1 MLISIINLIFY
12 LFVVTMNFLANYLP
26 LNGQTSGEISD
37 KLDVLFTPAGYVFS
51 IWGLIYFLLAIWVFR
66 QFLSKHQNSPA
77 YKASFPWFALSCV
90 LNGAWLLAWH
100 YEHFLLSVFI
110 IIALLATLMV
120 IYTNV
125 KKVKHASFD
134 LFPFSVYTGWVSV
147 ATIADISY
155 YLTYIKWDGFGVSSS
170 TWTIVLLIAATI
182 LAFVFAGKNRDWC
195 YPLVFV
201 WAFIGIGIRNSS
213 AYPVITDISYI
224 LAVITFIVS
233 ITIFIKSRR
242 NMVA

>member
-1 MLISIINLIFY
+1 MLISVINLIFY
-12 LFVVTMNFLANYLP
+12 LFVVTMNFSANFLP

-37 KLDVLFTPAGYVFS
+37 KLHVVFTPAGYVFS

-77 YKASFPWFALSCV
+77 YKASFPWFAFSCV

-120 IYTNV
+120 IYTSI
-125 KKVKHASFD
+125 KKVEHTTFD
-134 LFPFSVYTGWVSV
+134 LFPFSVYTSWVSI

-155 YLTYIKWDGFGVSSS
+155 YLTYIKWDGFGVSSL

-182 LAFVFAGKNRDWC
+182 LAFVFVGKNRDWC

-224 LAVITFIVS
+224 LAAITFIIS
-233 ITIFIKSRR
+233 ITIFIKSRK

>member
-1 MLISIINLIFY
+1 
-12 LFVVTMNFLANYLP
+12 MNFLANFLP
-26 LNGQTSGEISD
+26 LNGRTSGEISD

-77 YKASFPWFALSCV
+77 NKASFPWFALSCV

-100 YEHFLLSVFI
+100 YERFLLFVFI
-110 IIALLATLMV
+110 IIALLAILLV
-120 IYTNV
+120 SYTSI
-125 KKVKHASFD
+125 KKVEHTPFD

-147 ATIADISY
+147 AAIADISY
-155 YLTYIKWDGFGVSSS
+155 YLTYIEWDGFGISSVA
-170 TWTIVLLIAATI
+170 WTIVLLIAATI

-201 WAFIGIGIRNSS
+201 WAFIGIGIRNG
-213 AYPVITDISYI
+213 APYQVITDISYI
-224 LAVITFIVS
+224 LAALIFIVS
-233 ITIFIKSRR
+233 ITTFIKNRK
-242 NMVA
+242 N

>member
-12 LFVVTMNFLANYLP
+12 LFVVTMNFLANFLP

-37 KLDVLFTPAGYVFS
+37 KLHVVFTPAGYVFS

-110 IIALLATLMV
+110 IIALLVTLMV
-120 IYTNV
+120 IYTNI
-125 KKVKHASFD
+125 KKVGHTTFD

-147 ATIADISY
+147 ATIADISH
-155 YLTYIKWDGFGVSSS
+155 YLTYIRWDGFGVSES

-224 LAVITFIVS
+224 LATITFIIS

>member
-12 LFVVTMNFLANYLP
+12 LFVVTMNFLANFLP

-37 KLDVLFTPAGYVFS
+37 KLDVLFTPAGYVF
-51 IWGLIYFLLAIWVFR
+51 
-66 QFLSKHQNSPA
+66 
-77 YKASFPWFALSCV
+77 SFPWFALSCV

-120 IYTNV
+120 IYTSI
-125 KKVKHASFD
+125 KKVEHNTFD

-147 ATIADISY
+147 ATIANISY
-155 YLTYIKWDGFGVSSS
+155 YLTYIKWDGFGVSRL
-170 TWTIVLLIAATI
+170 TWTIALLIAATT

-201 WAFIGIGIRNSS
+201 WAFIGIGIRNSD

-233 ITIFIKSRR
+233 ITIFIKNRR
-242 NMVA
+242 KLVA

>member
-12 LFVVTMNFLANYLP
+12 LFVVTMNFLANFLP

-66 QFLSKHQNSPA
+66 QLLSKYQKSPA

-110 IIALLATLMV
+110 IIALLVTLMA
-120 IYTNV
+120 IYTNI
-125 KKVKHASFD
+125 KKVEHTTFD

-155 YLTYIKWDGFGVSSS
+155 YLTYINWDGFGVSAS
-170 TWTIVLLIAATI
+170 TWTIVLLITATI
-182 LAFVFAGKNRDWC
+182 LTFVFAGKNRDWC

-201 WAFIGIGIRNSS
+201 WAFIGIGIRNSD
-213 AYPVITDISYI
+213 ANPVITDISYI
-224 LAVITFIVS
+224 LAAITFIVS
-233 ITIFIKSRR
+233 ITIFIKNRR
-242 NMVA
+242 N

>member
-12 LFVVTMNFLANYLP
+12 LFVVTMNFLANFLP

-37 KLDVLFTPAGYVFS
+37 KLHVVFTPAGYVFS

-77 YKASFPWFALSCV
+77 YKASFPWFALSSV

-110 IIALLATLMV
+110 IIALLVTLMV
-120 IYTNV
+120 IYTNI
-125 KKVKHASFD
+125 KKVGHTTFD

-155 YLTYIKWDGFGVSSS
+155 YLTYIKWDGFGVSSL

-224 LAVITFIVS
+224 LATITFIIS

>member
-12 LFVVTMNFLANYLP
+12 LFVVTMNFLANFLP

-37 KLDVLFTPAGYVFS
+37 KLHVVFTPAGYVFS

-77 YKASFPWFALSCV
+77 YKAAFPWFALSCV

-120 IYTNV
+120 IYTSI
-125 KKVKHASFD
+125 KKVEHTTFD

-155 YLTYIKWDGFGVSSS
+155 YLTYIKWDGFGVSSL
-170 TWTIVLLIAATI
+170 TWTIVLLIAATT

-195 YPLVFV
+195 YLLVFV

-213 AYPVITDISYI
+213 TYPVITDISYI
-224 LAVITFIVS
+224 LATITFIIS

>member
-12 LFVVTMNFLANYLP
+12 LLVVTMNFLANFLP

-37 KLDVLFTPAGYVFS
+37 KLHVVFTPAGYVFS
-51 IWGLIYFLLAIWVFR
+51 IWGLIYFLLSIWVFR

-120 IYTNV
+120 IYTSI
-125 KKVKHASFD
+125 KKVEHTTFD

-155 YLTYIKWDGFGVSSS
+155 YLTYINWDGFGVSSL

-224 LAVITFIVS
+224 LAAITFIIS

-242 NMVA
+242 NRVA

>member
-12 LFVVTMNFLANYLP
+12 LFVVTMNFSANYLP

-125 KKVKHASFD
+125 KKVKHESFD

>member
-12 LFVVTMNFLANYLP
+12 LFVGTMNFLANSLP

-66 QFLSKHQNSPA
+66 QFLSKYKNSPA

-100 YEHFLLSVFI
+100 YKHFLLSVFI
-110 IIALLATLMV
+110 IIALLVTLMV
-120 IYTNV
+120 IYTNI
-125 KKVKHASFD
+125 KKVEHTTFD

-155 YLTYIKWDGFGVSSS
+155 YLTYINWDGFGVSGS
-170 TWTIVLLIAATI
+170 TWTIALLIAATI
-182 LAFVFAGKNRDWC
+182 LAFVFAGTNRDWC

-201 WAFIGIGIRNSS
+201 WAFIGIGIRNSD

-224 LAVITFIVS
+224 LAAITFIVS
-233 ITIFIKSRR
+233 ITIFIKNRR
-242 NMVA
+242 N

>member
-12 LFVVTMNFLANYLP
+12 LFVVTMNFLANFLP
-26 LNGQTSGEISD
+26 LNGQTSGKISD

-66 QFLSKHQNSPA
+66 QFLSKYQNSPA

-90 LNGAWLLAWH
+90 LNVAWLLAWH
-100 YEHFLLSVFI
+100 YEHLLLSVFI
-110 IIALLATLMV
+110 IIALLVTLMI
-120 IYTNV
+120 IYTSI
-125 KKVKHASFD
+125 KKVGHTTFD

-147 ATIADISY
+147 ATIANISY
-155 YLTYIKWDGFGVSSS
+155 YLTYIKWDGFGVSRLN
-170 TWTIVLLIAATI
+170 WTIFLQIAATT

-201 WAFIGIGIRNSS
+201 WAFIGIGIRNSG
-213 AYPVITDISYI
+213 AYPIITDISYI
-224 LAVITFIVS
+224 LAAITFIVS
-233 ITIFIKSRR
+233 ITIFIKNRR
-242 NMVA
+242 N